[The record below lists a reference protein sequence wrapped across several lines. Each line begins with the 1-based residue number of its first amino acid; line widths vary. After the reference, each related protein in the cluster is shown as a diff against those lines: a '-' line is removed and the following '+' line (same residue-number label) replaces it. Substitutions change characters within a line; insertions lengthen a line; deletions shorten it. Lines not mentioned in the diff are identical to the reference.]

1 MKSTTKKLFSL
12 LLIVALLGAFLV
24 SCTAPEDK
32 TTEKGTERT
41 TVPDSG
47 SSETESDAPL
57 TPDTGLPIR
66 IAVLTGSTGYGAVKL
81 MDDASGGKAGMNY
94 QITKEDNAKI
104 IQDSLLAGEVDIAAL
119 PTNKASMIYNATD
132 KAIQVIAVN
141 TLGVLSL
148 VTTNGETITGI
159 SDLRGK
165 TVCVPEEPSYILRAL
180 CEKAGLVDGT
190 DVTIETYATPSQLLA
205 AVIKGQVAYAVLPE
219 PLLSTAMSKKDTI
232 RISLNLSD
240 EWAKVFDGASLI
252 QVCLVVRTAW
262 AKEHPAELARF
273 LSDYEASIRF
283 VNENVTEA
291 STLIETYFGTA
302 AAVAKNAIPHC
313 NLVYIAGT
321 EMAEKLGEFYR
332 HIQNMPGVNM
342 GYALPGTD
350 FYYTAE

>member
-1 MKSTTKKLFSL
+1 MKPMMKKLFAL
-12 LLIVALLGAFLV
+12 LFVVALFGTIFV
-24 SCTAPEDK
+24 SCAAPSDSKVESATETA
-32 TTEKGTERT
+32 
-41 TVPDSG
+41 
-47 SSETESDAPL
+47 SSETGTGGPSA
-57 TPDTGLPIR
+57 PDTALPIH
-66 IAVLTGSTGYGAVKL
+66 IAVLSGSTGYGAVKL
-81 MDDASGGKAGMNY
+81 MDDAVKEIAGRNY
-94 QITKEDNAKI
+94 QVTREDNAKI
-104 IQDSLLAGEVDIAAL
+104 IQDSLIAGEVDIAAL

-132 KAIQVIAVN
+132 KSIQVIAVN

-148 VTTNGETITGI
+148 VTTNGETITDI
-159 SDLRGK
+159 ADLRGK
-165 TVCVPEEPSYILRAL
+165 TVCIPEEPSYILRAL
-180 CEKAGLVDGT
+180 CEKAGLTDGT

-240 EWAKVFDGASLI
+240 EWAKVFDGASLM
-252 QVCLVVRTAW
+252 QGCLVVRTAW

-291 STLIETYFGTA
+291 SLLIETYFGTA
-302 AAVAKNAIPHC
+302 AAVAANAIPHC
-313 NLVYIAGT
+313 NLVYIAGN

-342 GYALPGTD
+342 GEALPDTD
-350 FYYTAE
+350 FYYIVK